1 MMRVIIEI
9 PPDSNYVDVTVT
21 RVWIEKETKEPCLD
35 TMHRGYDVE
44 ELEIVHESCD
54 VCNGHLPFDEKNY
67 CENCG
72 AKLEEKQEPLGDFED
87 DWSIKDETE

>member
-1 MMRVIIEI
+1 LRKDDKKSVYLATDH
-9 PPDSNYVDVTVT
+9 DS
-21 RVWIEKETKEPCLD
+21 
-35 TMHRGYDVE
+35 YDVE

-54 VCNGHLPFDEKNY
+54 VCNGNLPFDEKNY

-87 DWSIKDETE
+87 DWSMKDETE